1 MRYRPFGSSGKA
13 VSAVSLALREHAVV
27 ATSQAWRDVIFTGM
41 ENGINCFDLDFHC
54 APLAAGM
61 GEALKAVERRLL
73 SLIWTIR
80 GEAGRPLTAQAIA
93 ASVRDGLKATGARY
107 FDVLMLD
114 ETAFSALTAQAPA
127 YLEQLR
133 EARFILALGVTGEGS
148 ALDAAIAQP
157 SFDVFATPYNLTSEW
172 ATRRRLREGAARG
185 MVAIAYD
192 CAPAAMIM
200 PARPEHGLLPAL
212 RRSGRE
218 PLAGVGTYAFLHDT
232 PGWAP
237 EELCLAY
244 ALTEPSVATV
254 QLDLGFVDRIE
265 ALAAVTDRDTPTGL
279 GAQIEMARFCG
290 DAPALRKQA

>member
-1 MRYRPFGSSGKA
+1 MRYRPFGTSGKT
-13 VSAVSLALREHAVV
+13 VSAVSLALRESPHA
-27 ATSQAWRDVIFTGM
+27 ATAHAWRDLIFTGM
-41 ENGINCFDLDFHC
+41 ENGINCFDLDSRC
-54 APLAAGM
+54 EPLADGM

-73 SLIWTIR
+73 SLIWSIR
-80 GEAGRPLTAQAIA
+80 GEPGRPLTAQAIA

-114 ETAFSALTAQAPA
+114 ETAFSALTAEAPA

-133 EARFILALGVTGEGS
+133 EARFILALGVAGEGP

-172 ATRRRLREGAARG
+172 AARRRLREGAAQG
-185 MVAIAYD
+185 MVAVAYD
-192 CAPAAMIM
+192 CAPATMIT
-200 PARPEHGLLPAL
+200 PARPESKLLPAM
-212 RRSGRE
+212 GRARQ

-232 PGWAP
+232 AGWTP

-244 ALTEPSVATV
+244 ALTEPSLATV
-254 QLDLGFVDRIE
+254 QIDLGFVDRIE
-265 ALAAVTDRDTPTGL
+265 ALAAVPDRDTPTGL

-290 DAPALRKQA
+290 DAPGLRKQA